1 MTTENPQDDPIQ
13 PDVVDSDEEQEDEE
27 GPSISQPTK
36 LIRMASMTRA
46 MLEEVR
52 QAPTDEPG
60 RRRLLEI
67 HERSLDQLRG
77 VISDGLRQELD
88 EIFLPLANNEATPSE
103 SEIRIAQ
110 AQLVGW
116 LEGLFHGIQASI
128 ASQQMAAQAQLQ
140 QMQQRRLRAPA
151 PEGEDPNTGLYL

>member
-1 MTTENPQDDPIQ
+1 MLVTQESNDIKH
-13 PDVVDSDEEQEDEE
+13 PDIVDGDADAPEPD
-27 GPSISQPTK
+27 ISQPTK

-67 HERSLDQLRG
+67 HERSLNQLRD
-77 VISDGLRQELD
+77 VISSELRAELND
-88 EIFLPLANNEATPSE
+88 IFLPLAANEETPTE

-116 LEGLFHGIQASI
+116 LEGLFHGIQASLF
-128 ASQQMAAQAQLQ
+128 SQQVAAQTQLAEMRHQ
-140 QMQQRRLRAPA
+140 GALEPGSDS
-151 PEGEDPNTGLYL
+151 GEYSGTYL